1 MPENQ
6 TMLNNR
12 ELLKKNM
19 EDKKMNMKRLYDLKK
34 CTDKAVIGIHYR
46 LTGAIGVAASAFLNP
61 VAVLAD
67 ENKKENSTFGFLTDS
82 TKSNSSIDNVAT
94 QMEGLGA
101 SVYRLMFVLGAF
113 CTVLSIICT
122 GICITMNKNAAKRDE
137 SKSHLLWIAVGATL
151 IFGAITI
158 AGGIETF
165 SNSLSLTGA
174 AKAAAVK

>member
-6 TMLNNR
+6 TILNNR

-19 EDKKMNMKRLYDLKK
+19 EDKKMN
-34 CTDKAVIGIHYR
+34 IGIHYR

-101 SVYRLMFVLGAF
+101 SVYRLIP
-113 CTVLSIICT
+113 LSD
-122 GICITMNKNAAKRDE
+122 G
-137 SKSHLLWIAVGATL
+137 WI
-151 IFGAITI
+151 
-158 AGGIETF
+158 
-165 SNSLSLTGA
+165 
-174 AKAAAVK
+174 KD